1 MPRDPNRTRRLE
13 AELQRVV
20 SELLR
25 RDVKDPRVGS
35 VTLTAVRVSPDLGH
49 ARIYYLPFDRSRDAA
64 ALQAGLDGAARFL
77 RGHVGRALKLR
88 VAPELHFAVD
98 EQLDAGMRLT
108 EIIDAAVAR
117 DHQQHAEEPPEGA
130 DDSEPPPR

>member
-13 AELQRVV
+13 SELQRVV

-25 RDVKDPRVGS
+25 REVKDPRVGS

-49 ARIYYLPFDRSRDAA
+49 AKIFYLPFDRSRDAA

-98 EQLDAGMRLT
+98 QQLEQGMRLT

-117 DHQQHAEEPPEGA
+117 DHEQQPEEPEGN
-130 DDSEPPPR
+130 EPGPPSR

>member
-1 MPRDPNRTRRLE
+1 MPRDPNRALRLE
-13 AELQRVV
+13 AEIQRVV

-25 RDVKDPRVGS
+25 REVKDPRVGS
-35 VTLTAVRVSPDLGH
+35 VTVTAVRVSPDLGH
-49 ARIYYLPFDRSRDAA
+49 ARLYYLPFDRGRDAA
-64 ALQAGLDGAARFL
+64 ELQAGLDGAARFL

-98 EQLDAGMRLT
+98 EQLDAGLRLT

-117 DHQQHAEEPPEGA
+117 DQEQHGGDDEPP
-130 DDSEPPPR
+130 R

>member
-1 MPRDPNRTRRLE
+1 MPRDPNRTRRME
-13 AELQRVV
+13 SEIQRVV

-25 RDVKDPRVGS
+25 REVKDPRVGS
-35 VTLTAVRVSPDLGH
+35 ITVTAVRVSPDMGH
-49 ARIYYLPFDRSRDAA
+49 AKIFYLPFERSRDAA

-77 RGHVGRALKLR
+77 RGPVGRALKLR

-98 EQLDAGMRLT
+98 EQLNEGMRLT

-117 DHQQHAEEPPEGA
+117 DHQQHGDAA
-130 DDSEPPPR
+130 DDGPETEPTPRR